1 MSNFE
6 SGDALALYNVDRWG
20 GGYFGINADGH
31 VVVKPKRNGEQVDL
45 MENSALLLFLWIGM
59 KLICLG

>member
-20 GGYFGINADGH
+20 GGYFGVNPAGH
-31 VVVKPKRNGEQVDL
+31 VVVKPKRNGEQIDL
-45 MENSALLLFLWIGM
+45 MEIVREARSRSL
-59 KLICLG
+59 

>member
-20 GGYFGINADGH
+20 GGYFGINAEGH

-45 MENSALLLFLWIGM
+45 MEIVS
-59 KLICLG
+59 

>member
-45 MENSALLLFLWIGM
+45 MEIVREARSR
-59 KLICLG
+59 